1 MAQEQNK
8 RTIPNLKSWWRKNK
22 DELVKLCE
30 DYGIKLEGKPP
41 YRNLTKTDIRL
52 TVEAYFGVVD
62 EGDESGRVE
71 SQKAEL
77 SYHSTDS
84 EELEESVE
92 AKKKVPPAT
101 LPKTLA
107 SLKIGD
113 QIRSQS
119 EHSSPGTPSRR
130 PPPPSANSLRGKGR
144 GTRMS
149 SESPTVMRPG
159 AEALSAGAS
168 GMATGSVEELMQAQ
182 MNQIQ
187 QLIANGNE
195 KLEHNLGNRY
205 TAGMGALREELL
217 LYVGEHTANKKDMDK
232 LAERF
237 AESEVNN
244 QRGMKALED
253 ASARD
258 REESSANYEKL
269 RREGDEVKLA
279 LQNANQGPALNENQV
294 ASSVMSYMAMHEATR
309 KNMVIMGIPELP
321 DPEDTI
327 KVVIADLKRF
337 FDNCIGMPFDRVVR
351 EATRLGRKKEG
362 VRAQPRM
369 CKVCFTGVQYRDA
382 VLSAAMRDTRRRID
396 EWNAWKAQYPATW
409 EEDHEGKPPF
419 RRYFPD
425 VPLTTRAKRQE
436 LTEVVQLVS
445 FAGPVTAPGQEQ
457 LILSTMG
464 NGDAKLLL
472 AVQEH
477 DGNWTSDMSG
487 VRAEQYAAKVLMRF
501 AVGKKWITRATRA
514 YTRAGAYLPDVFPES
529 LQGRL
534 APWVTRV
541 AQSAIES
548 RVVNTGREDRFGQGH
563 GEGRMR
569 MEGVEIPGGED
580 GAGGMGDD
588 FLGEDMLNEGQD
600 HADN

>member
-1 MAQEQNK
+1 
-8 RTIPNLKSWWRKNK
+8 
-22 DELVKLCE
+22 
-30 DYGIKLEGKPP
+30 
-41 YRNLTKTDIRL
+41 
-52 TVEAYFGVVD
+52 
-62 EGDESGRVE
+62 
-71 SQKAEL
+71 
-77 SYHSTDS
+77 
-84 EELEESVE
+84 
-92 AKKKVPPAT
+92 
-101 LPKTLA
+101 
-107 SLKIGD
+107 
-113 QIRSQS
+113 
-119 EHSSPGTPSRR
+119 
-130 PPPPSANSLRGKGR
+130 
-144 GTRMS
+144 
-149 SESPTVMRPG
+149 MRPG
-159 AEALSAGAS
+159 TDALSAGAS
-168 GMATGSVEELMQAQ
+168 GMAAGSVQELMQAQ
-182 MNQIQ
+182 MIQIQ
-187 QLIANGNE
+187 QLIAVGNE
-195 KLEHNLGNRY
+195 KLENNLGNRY
-205 TAGMGALREELL
+205 SEGMGALREELL
-217 LYVGEHTANKKDMDK
+217 LYVAEHTANKTDVDK

-258 REESSANYEKL
+258 REESSSNYERL
-269 RREGDEVKLA
+269 RRDVDEVKLA

-309 KNMVIMGIPELP
+309 KNMVIMGIPEEP
-321 DPEDTI
+321 DEDTSS
-327 KVVIADLKRF
+327 VVIIDLKHF
-337 FDNCIGMPFDRVVR
+337 FDSCMGIPFERVVR
-351 EATRLGRKKEG
+351 EATRLGRQREREG
-362 VRAQPRM
+362 AQPRM
-369 CKVCFTGVQYRDA
+369 CKVCFTSVQYRDA
-382 VLSAAMRDTRRRID
+382 VLNAAMKDTRRRID
-396 EWNAWKAQYPATW
+396 EWNAWKAQHPATW
-409 EEDHEGKPPF
+409 EEEHEDKPPF

-445 FAGPVTAPGQEQ
+445 FAGPETAPGQEQ

-472 AVQEH
+472 AVKEL
-477 DGNWTSDMSG
+477 DGGWSSDMSG